1 MPATNRSRHLAVV
14 HPSSTSRIERKS
26 AELKEIQEQ
35 AKALEER
42 RKELTSQLLK
52 MVKAEGEEDEKG
64 KLRYT
69 TDSFRYVV
77 VSGSSVHT
85 SGDKA
90 IQLLQKMGVKLE
102 LAKKAIAKATSRT
115 EYEYVRVDKVTEV
128 ADDTANEPTF
138 PGRRRG

>member
-77 VSGSSVHT
+77 VGGSSVHT

-90 IQLLQKMGVKLE
+90 IQILQKMGVKLE

-115 EYEYVRVDKVTEV
+115 EYEYVRVDKVMDV